1 MFNEHPDYYA
11 YLVHILVYLKK
22 EDTNTRLVA
31 GIQLKNNIKNQFN
44 TIHLL
49 TLDYIKEAC
58 ISALLEPDSD
68 PLIHKSISSVISAI
82 VRRGQVHNW
91 IDVILLLIKNI
102 DDVSQP
108 HVSKVSKH
116 AHTLKKGEKERKKNC
131 LHLLLDFIGYTGN
144 DL

>member
-1 MFNEHPDYYA
+1 MSSWQPEQQGLRQLLFLLRDAANTKSRDHCLINQRLSVFNEHPDYYA

-91 IDVILLLIKNI
+91 IDVIL
-102 DDVSQP
+102 
-108 HVSKVSKH
+108 
-116 AHTLKKGEKERKKNC
+116 T
-131 LHLLLDFIGYTGN
+131 FY
-144 DL
+144 